1 MTRLSVEMLAAD
13 APEPITSAGHAQ
25 LGIAVLAGIAV
36 IVLLITKFKLHAFLS
51 LTIGSLALGAIAG
64 APLDKVLLS
73 FSAGLGS
80 TVAGVGVLIAL
91 GAILGKM
98 LADSGGA
105 DQIVDT
111 ILAKAGGRSMP
122 WAMVLIASVIGLPL
136 FFEVGIVLLIPVV
149 LMVAKRGNYSLMR
162 IGIPALAGLSVM
174 HGLVPP
180 HPGPLVAIDA
190 VGADLGITLALGV
203 LVAIPTVII
212 AGPVFSKYAARWVDV
227 PAPENM
233 IPQRASDELDK
244 RPGFGATL
252 FTVLLPV
259 ILMLAKALVDIVV
272 DDPENMVQ
280 RIFDVVGAP
289 MIALLASVLVGIFT
303 LLRPAGF
310 SKERISPLVEKGLMP
325 IAGILL
331 IVGAGGGFKQT
342 LIDSG
347 VGKMVLE
354 ISEDWS
360 IPALLLAWLIA
371 VAIRLATGSATV
383 ATVSAAG
390 LVAPLAA
397 DMSTTH
403 TALLVLAIG
412 AGSLFLSHVND
423 AGFWL
428 VKEYFGLSVGQNLKT
443 WSVMECIISVVA
455 GGGFKQTLIDSGV
468 GKMVLEIS
476 EDWSIPA
483 LLLAWLIAVA
493 IRLATGSAT
502 VATVSAAGLVAPLAA
517 DMSTT
522 HTALLVLAIGAGSLF
537 LSHVNDAGFW
547 LVKEYFGLSVGQNLK
562 TWSVME
568 CIISVVAGG
577 IVLLLSL
584 VI

>member
-51 LTIGSLALGAIAG
+51 LTLGSLVLGAVAG
-64 APLDKVLLS
+64 APLDKVITS
-73 FSAGLGS
+73 FTTGLGT

-105 DQIVDT
+105 DEIVDT
-111 ILAKAGGRSMP
+111 ILAKAGGRAMP

-136 FFEVGIVLLIPVV
+136 FFEVGVVLLIPVV

-190 VGADLGITLALGV
+190 VHANLGVTLALGV
-203 LVAIPTVII
+203 LIAIPTVIV
-212 AGPVFSKYAARWVDV
+212 AGPLFSKVAARWVDV
-227 PAPENM
+227 QAPDRM
-233 IPQRASDELDK
+233 IPQRASEELET
-244 RPGFGATL
+244 RPSFGATL
-252 FTVLLPV
+252 TTILLPV
-259 ILMLAKALVDIVV
+259 VLMLSKALVDIVI
-272 DDPENMVQ
+272 DDPANLTQ
-280 RIFDVVGAP
+280 RVFDVVGSP
-289 MIALLASVLVGIFT
+289 LIALLAAVLLGIFT

-310 SKERISPLVEKGLMP
+310 GKERFTPLVDKGLAP

-342 LIDSG
+342 LIDTG
-347 VGKMVLE
+347 VGQMILD
-354 ISEDWS
+354 ISKDWS

-371 VAIRLATGSATV
+371 VIIRLATGSATV

-412 AGSLFLSHVND
+412 AGSLFFSHVND

-428 VKEYFGLSVGQNLKT
+428 VKEYFGLSVGETVKT
-443 WSVMECIISVVA
+443 WSVMETIISVVA
-455 GGGFKQTLIDSGV
+455 GGL
-468 GKMVLEIS
+468 
-476 EDWSIPA
+476 
-483 LLLAWLIAVA
+483 
-493 IRLATGSAT
+493 
-502 VATVSAAGLVAPLAA
+502 
-517 DMSTT
+517 
-522 HTALLVLAIGAGSLF
+522 
-537 LSHVNDAGFW
+537 
-547 LVKEYFGLSVGQNLK
+547 
-562 TWSVME
+562 
-568 CIISVVAGG
+568 
-577 IVLLLSL
+577 VLLLSL

>member
-36 IVLLITKFKLHAFLS
+36 IVLLITKFKLHAFLA

-73 FSAGLGS
+73 FSAGLGT

-111 ILAKAGGRSMP
+111 ILEKAGGRSMP

-190 VGADLGITLALGV
+190 VGADLGVTLALGV
-203 LVAIPTVII
+203 LVAVPTVII

-227 PAPENM
+227 PAPDNM
-233 IPQRASDELDK
+233 IPQRASEDLEK

-272 DDPENMVQ
+272 DDPENPVQ
-280 RIFDVVGAP
+280 RVFDVIGAP

-310 SKERISPLVEKGLMP
+310 SKERVSPLVEKSLMP

-342 LIDSG
+342 LIDTG
-347 VGKMVLE
+347 VGQMVLE

-403 TALLVLAIG
+403 AALLVLAIG
-412 AGSLFLSHVND
+412 AGSLFFSHVND
-423 AGFWL
+423 AGFWM
-428 VKEYFGLSVGQNLKT
+428 VKEYFGLTVGQNIKT
-443 WSVMECIISVVA
+443 WSVME
-455 GGGFKQTLIDSGV
+455 T
-468 GKMVLEIS
+468 
-476 EDWSIPA
+476 
-483 LLLAWLIAVA
+483 
-493 IRLATGSAT
+493 
-502 VATVSAAGLVAPLAA
+502 
-517 DMSTT
+517 
-522 HTALLVLAIGAGSLF
+522 
-537 LSHVNDAGFW
+537 
-547 LVKEYFGLSVGQNLK
+547 
-562 TWSVME
+562 
-568 CIISVVAGG
+568 IISVVAGG

>member
-51 LTIGSLALGAIAG
+51 LTIGSLVLGAIAG
-64 APLDKVLLS
+64 APLDKVLTS
-73 FSAGLGS
+73 FSAGLGT

-111 ILAKAGGRSMP
+111 ILEKAGGRSMP

-190 VGADLGITLALGV
+190 VGADLGVTLALGV

-227 PAPENM
+227 PAPEKM
-233 IPQRASDELDK
+233 LPQRPSEELER

-272 DDPENMVQ
+272 DDPENPVQ
-280 RIFDVVGAP
+280 RVFDVIGAP

-310 SKERISPLVEKGLMP
+310 AKERISPLVEKSLMP

-342 LIDSG
+342 LIDTG
-347 VGKMVLE
+347 VGRMVLD
-354 ISEDWS
+354 ISEDWA

-371 VAIRLATGSATV
+371 VVIRLATGSATV

-403 TALLVLAIG
+403 AALLVLAIG
-412 AGSLFLSHVND
+412 AGSLFFSHVND
-423 AGFWL
+423 AGFWM
-428 VKEYFGLSVGQNLKT
+428 VKEYFGLSVGQNIKT
-443 WSVMECIISVVA
+443 WSVMETIISVVA
-455 GGGFKQTLIDSGV
+455 GGL
-468 GKMVLEIS
+468 
-476 EDWSIPA
+476 
-483 LLLAWLIAVA
+483 
-493 IRLATGSAT
+493 
-502 VATVSAAGLVAPLAA
+502 
-517 DMSTT
+517 
-522 HTALLVLAIGAGSLF
+522 
-537 LSHVNDAGFW
+537 
-547 LVKEYFGLSVGQNLK
+547 
-562 TWSVME
+562 
-568 CIISVVAGG
+568 
-577 IVLLLSL
+577 VLLLSL

>member
-13 APEPITSAGHAQ
+13 TPPPITSAGHAQ
-25 LGIAVLAGIAV
+25 LGIAVLVGIAV
-36 IVLLITKFKLHAFLS
+36 IVLLITKFKLHAFLA
-51 LTIGSLALGAIAG
+51 LTIGSLVLGAVAG
-64 APLDKVLLS
+64 APLDKTITS
-73 FSAGLGS
+73 FTIGLGT

-91 GAILGKM
+91 GAILGKL

-105 DQIVDT
+105 DQLVDT
-111 ILAKAGGRSMP
+111 ILARAGGRAMP

-149 LMVAKRGNYSLMR
+149 LMVARRGNYSLMR

-174 HGLVPP
+174 HGLIPP

-190 VGADLGITLALGV
+190 LHANLGVTLAFGI

-212 AGPVFSKYAARWVDV
+212 AGPLFSKVAARWVDV
-227 PAPENM
+227 PAPDRM
-233 IPQRASDELDK
+233 LPTRASDELER

-252 FTVLLPV
+252 ATVLLPV
-259 ILMLAKALVDIVV
+259 VLMLAKALVDIVV
-272 DDPENMVQ
+272 DDPTDRTQ
-280 RIFDVVGAP
+280 RVFDIVGSP
-289 MIALLASVLVGIFT
+289 LIALLAAVLVGFFT
-303 LLRPAGF
+303 LGRPAGF
-310 SKERISPLVEKGLMP
+310 TRDRLQQTVEKGLMP

-347 VGKMVLE
+347 VGQMILD
-354 ISEDWS
+354 ISRDWS
-360 IPALLLAWLIA
+360 IPALLLGWLIA

-412 AGSLFLSHVND
+412 AGSLFFSQVND

-428 VKEYFGLSVGQNLKT
+428 VKEYFGLSVGQTVKT
-443 WSVMECIISVVA
+443 WSVMETIISVV
-455 GGGFKQTLIDSGV
+455 GGGL
-468 GKMVLEIS
+468 
-476 EDWSIPA
+476 
-483 LLLAWLIAVA
+483 
-493 IRLATGSAT
+493 
-502 VATVSAAGLVAPLAA
+502 
-517 DMSTT
+517 
-522 HTALLVLAIGAGSLF
+522 
-537 LSHVNDAGFW
+537 
-547 LVKEYFGLSVGQNLK
+547 
-562 TWSVME
+562 
-568 CIISVVAGG
+568 
-577 IVLLLSL
+577 VLLLSL
-584 VI
+584 VV

>member
-13 APEPITSAGHAQ
+13 VPEPITSAGHAQ

-36 IVLLITKFKLHAFLS
+36 IVLLITKFKLHAFLA
-51 LTIGSLALGAIAG
+51 LTIGSLALGAFAG
-64 APLDKVLLS
+64 APLDKVITS

-111 ILAKAGGRSMP
+111 ILARAGGRAMP

-136 FFEVGIVLLIPVV
+136 FFEVGVVLLIPVV

-190 VGADLGITLALGV
+190 LGANLGVTLALGV
-203 LVAIPTVII
+203 LVAVPTVVI
-212 AGPVFSKYAARWVDV
+212 AGPLFSKYAARWVDV
-227 PAPENM
+227 PAPDRM
-233 IPQRASDELDK
+233 IPQRASDDLDK
-244 RPGFGATL
+244 RPGFGPTLATI
-252 FTVLLPV
+252 LLPV
-259 ILMLAKALVDIVV
+259 VLMLAKALVDIVV
-272 DDPENMVQ
+272 DDPENTVQ
-280 RIFDVVGAP
+280 RVFDVVGSP
-289 MIALLASVLVGIFT
+289 MIALLASVIVGIFT
-303 LLRPAGF
+303 LGVPAGF
-310 SKERISPLVEKGLMP
+310 SKERISHLVEKGLAP

-347 VGKMVLE
+347 VGQMVLD
-354 ISEDWS
+354 ISADWS
-360 IPALLLAWLIA
+360 IPAILLGWLIA

-383 ATVSAAG
+383 ATISAAG

-403 TALLVLAIG
+403 AALLVLAIG
-412 AGSLFLSHVND
+412 AGSVFFSHVND

-428 VKEYFGLSVGQNLKT
+428 VKEYFGLSVGQNIKT
-443 WSVMECIISVVA
+443 WSVMETIISVVA
-455 GGGFKQTLIDSGV
+455 GGL
-468 GKMVLEIS
+468 
-476 EDWSIPA
+476 
-483 LLLAWLIAVA
+483 
-493 IRLATGSAT
+493 
-502 VATVSAAGLVAPLAA
+502 
-517 DMSTT
+517 
-522 HTALLVLAIGAGSLF
+522 
-537 LSHVNDAGFW
+537 
-547 LVKEYFGLSVGQNLK
+547 
-562 TWSVME
+562 
-568 CIISVVAGG
+568 
-577 IVLLLSL
+577 VLLLSL
-584 VI
+584 II

>member
-1 MTRLSVEMLAAD
+1 MTSLSVEMLAAD
-13 APEPITSAGHAQ
+13 VPESITSAGHAQ

-36 IVLLITKFKLHAFLS
+36 IVLLITKFKLHAFLA
-51 LTIGSLALGAIAG
+51 LTIGSLALGAFAG
-64 APLDKVLLS
+64 APLDKVITS
-73 FSAGLGS
+73 FSTGLGS

-111 ILAKAGGRSMP
+111 ILARAKGRTMP

-136 FFEVGIVLLIPVV
+136 FFEVGVVLLIPVV
-149 LMVAKRGNYSLMR
+149 LIVAKRGNYSLMR

-190 VGADLGITLALGV
+190 LDANLGVTLALGV
-203 LVAIPTVII
+203 LIAIPTVII

-227 PAPENM
+227 PAPDRM
-233 IPQRASDELDK
+233 IPQRPSEDLEK
-244 RPGFGATL
+244 RPGFGPTLATI
-252 FTVLLPV
+252 LLPV
-259 ILMLAKALVDIVV
+259 VLMLGRALVEIVV
-272 DDPENMVQ
+272 DDPENGVQ
-280 RIFDVVGAP
+280 RVFNVIGSP
-289 MIALLASVLVGIFT
+289 MIALLASVLLGIFT
-303 LLRPAGF
+303 LVLPAGF
-310 SKERISPLVEKGLMP
+310 SKERISGLVEKGLAP

-347 VGKMVLE
+347 VGQMILD
-354 ISEDWS
+354 ISADWA
-360 IPALLLAWLIA
+360 IPALLLGWLIA

-383 ATVSAAG
+383 ATISAAG

-403 TALLVLAIG
+403 AALLVLAIG
-412 AGSLFLSHVND
+412 AGSVFFSHVND

-428 VKEYFGLSVGQNLKT
+428 VKEYFGLSVGQTIKT
-443 WSVMECIISVVA
+443 WSVMETIISVVA
-455 GGGFKQTLIDSGV
+455 G
-468 GKMVLEIS
+468 
-476 EDWSIPA
+476 A
-483 LLLAWLIAVA
+483 L
-493 IRLATGSAT
+493 
-502 VATVSAAGLVAPLAA
+502 
-517 DMSTT
+517 
-522 HTALLVLAIGAGSLF
+522 
-537 LSHVNDAGFW
+537 
-547 LVKEYFGLSVGQNLK
+547 
-562 TWSVME
+562 
-568 CIISVVAGG
+568 
-577 IVLLLSL
+577 VLLLSL

>member
-1 MTRLSVEMLAAD
+1 VTSLSVEMLAAE
-13 APEPITSAGHAQ
+13 PVEPITSAGHAQ

-36 IVLLITKFKLHAFLS
+36 IVVLITKFKLHAFLA
-51 LTIGSLALGAIAG
+51 LTIGTLALGAIAG
-64 APLDKVLLS
+64 APLDEAITS

-91 GAILGKM
+91 GAILGKL

-111 ILAKAGGRSMP
+111 ILAKAGRRSMP

-174 HGLVPP
+174 HGLIPP
-180 HPGPLVAIDA
+180 HPGPLVAIDT
-190 VGADLGITLALGV
+190 VKADLGVTLALGL
-203 LVAIPTVII
+203 LVAIPTVVI
-212 AGPVFSKYAARWVDV
+212 AGPMFSKYAVRWVDV
-227 PAPENM
+227 PAPEKM
-233 IPQRASDELDK
+233 IPQRTSDDLEK
-244 RPGFGATL
+244 RPGFGVTIA
-252 FTVLLPV
+252 TVLLPV
-259 ILMLAKALVDIVV
+259 VLMLAKALVDIVI
-272 DDPENMVQ
+272 DNTENTVQ
-280 RIFDVVGAP
+280 RVFDVVGSP
-289 MIALLASVLVGIFT
+289 LIALLAAVLVGIFT
-303 LLRPAGF
+303 LGRAAGF
-310 SKERISPLVEKGLMP
+310 TKDRISTTVEKSLGP

-347 VGKMVLE
+347 VGQMILD

-383 ATVSAAG
+383 ATISAAG

-397 DMSTTH
+397 DMSTAH
-403 TALLVLAIG
+403 VSLLVLAIG
-412 AGSLFLSHVND
+412 AGSLFFSHVND

-428 VKEYFGLSVGQNLKT
+428 VKEYFGLDVGQTIKT
-443 WSVMECIISVVA
+443 WSVMETIISVVA
-455 GGGFKQTLIDSGV
+455 GGV
-468 GKMVLEIS
+468 
-476 EDWSIPA
+476 
-483 LLLAWLIAVA
+483 
-493 IRLATGSAT
+493 
-502 VATVSAAGLVAPLAA
+502 
-517 DMSTT
+517 
-522 HTALLVLAIGAGSLF
+522 
-537 LSHVNDAGFW
+537 
-547 LVKEYFGLSVGQNLK
+547 
-562 TWSVME
+562 
-568 CIISVVAGG
+568 
-577 IVLLLSL
+577 VLLLSL

>member
-51 LTIGSLALGAIAG
+51 LTIGTLALGAFAG
-64 APLDKVLLS
+64 APLDKAIAS
-73 FSAGLGS
+73 FSSGLGS

-91 GAILGKM
+91 GAILGKL

-111 ILAKAGGRSMP
+111 ILAKANGRTMP

-136 FFEVGIVLLIPVV
+136 FFEVGVVLLIPVV

-180 HPGPLVAIDA
+180 HPGPLAAIDTVDA
-190 VGADLGITLALGV
+190 NLGVTLALGV

-212 AGPVFSKYAARWVDV
+212 AGPVFSRYAARWVDV
-227 PAPENM
+227 QAPDKM
-233 IPQRASDELDK
+233 VPQRPSEDLER
-244 RPGFGATL
+244 RPSFGATL
-252 FTVLLPV
+252 FTIMLPV
-259 ILMLAKALVDIVV
+259 ALMLSKALVDIVI
-272 DDPENMVQ
+272 DDKENTVQ
-280 RIFDVVGAP
+280 RVFDVVGSP
-289 MIALLASVLVGIFT
+289 LIALLSAVLVGIFT
-303 LLRPAGF
+303 LGRPAGF
-310 SKERISPLVEKGLMP
+310 SKQRLNELVEKSLAPM
-325 IAGILL
+325 AGILL

-347 VGKMVLE
+347 VGQMILE
-354 ISEDWS
+354 ISKDWS
-360 IPALLLAWLIA
+360 ISAILLAWLIA

-383 ATVSAAG
+383 ATISAAG

-403 TALLVLAIG
+403 AALLVLAIG
-412 AGSLFLSHVND
+412 AGSLFFSHVND
-423 AGFWL
+423 AGFWM

-443 WSVMECIISVVA
+443 WSVMETIISVVA
-455 GGGFKQTLIDSGV
+455 GG
-468 GKMVLEIS
+468 
-476 EDWSIPA
+476 
-483 LLLAWLIAVA
+483 
-493 IRLATGSAT
+493 
-502 VATVSAAGLVAPLAA
+502 
-517 DMSTT
+517 
-522 HTALLVLAIGAGSLF
+522 
-537 LSHVNDAGFW
+537 
-547 LVKEYFGLSVGQNLK
+547 
-562 TWSVME
+562 
-568 CIISVVAGG
+568 VVF
-577 IVLLLSL
+577 LLSL
-584 VI
+584 VL